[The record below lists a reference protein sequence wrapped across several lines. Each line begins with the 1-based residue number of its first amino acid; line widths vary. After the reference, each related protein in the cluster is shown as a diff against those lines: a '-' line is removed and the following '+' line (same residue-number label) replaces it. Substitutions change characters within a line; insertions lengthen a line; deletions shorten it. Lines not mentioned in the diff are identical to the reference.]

1 VLAVLRPGELAGRQ
15 LPGGSAVLAAVGWRI
30 LTRRVL
36 TCRILTCRI
45 LPGRILPGRVLPGR
59 VLLGGRIQ
67 VSGRVRI
74 RRRVRPAAADARTL
88 RPARLARLPGCG
100 VCGRS
105 RQPVKERIRRIR
117 LSLLTAGL
125 RLVAA
130 LRSRRA

>member
-1 VLAVLRPGELAGRQ
+1 MLAVLRPGELAGRQ

-36 TCRILTCRI
+36 TCRVLTCR
-45 LPGRILPGRVLPGR
+45 VLP
-59 VLLGGRIQ
+59 GGRIQ

>member
-1 VLAVLRPGELAGRQ
+1 MLAVLRPGELAGRQ

-36 TCRILTCRI
+36 TCRILPC
-45 LPGRILPGRVLPGR
+45 R
-59 VLLGGRIQ
+59 VLLGGRVQ

-74 RRRVRPAAADARTL
+74 RRRVRPAAADASTL
-88 RPARLARLPGCG
+88 RPARLARLLPGCG
-100 VCGRS
+100 ICGRS

-125 RLVAA
+125 RHVAA